1 MQLLRTSTFLRWVL
15 IADAAT
21 CFATGLLLTFGSGPL
36 GEYLGLPAGLLLY
49 SGISL
54 FPFAA
59 LLVYLATRE
68 TLSSPVVWTVI
79 VLNALWAI
87 DSILLLLTGWVAPT
101 ELGSTFVVAQA
112 LGVAAFAI
120 LEYFG
125 LKRSLTTSSNIDRTT
140 QSRA

>member
-1 MQLLRTSTFLRWVL
+1 MQLVRTSSFLRWVL
-15 IADAAT
+15 FADAAT
-21 CFATGLLLTFGSGPL
+21 CVATGLLMTFGSGPL
-36 GEYLGLPAGLLLY
+36 GEYLGLPPGLLLY

-59 LLVYLATRE
+59 LLIYLATRE
-68 TLSSPVVWTVI
+68 ALSSLVVWMVI
-79 VLNALWAI
+79 VLNALWAV

-112 LGVAAFAI
+112 LGVAVFAI
-120 LEYFG
+120 LEYVG

>member
-15 IADAAT
+15 FADAAT
-21 CFATGLLLTFGSGPL
+21 CVATGLLLTLGSGSL
-36 GEYLGLPAGLLLY
+36 GEHLGLPAGLLRY

-101 ELGSTFVVAQA
+101 EIGRTFVVAQA
-112 LGVAAFAI
+112 LGVAMFAI

>member
-1 MQLLRTSTFLRWVL
+1 MQLVRTSSFLRWVL
-15 IADAAT
+15 FADAAT
-21 CFATGLLLTFGSGPL
+21 CVATGLLLTFGSGPL
-36 GEYLGLPAGLLLY
+36 GEYLGLPEGLLRY

-54 FPFAA
+54 LPFAA

-79 VLNALWAI
+79 VLNALWAV

-112 LGVAAFAI
+112 LGVAVFAM
-120 LEYFG
+120 LEYVG

>member
-1 MQLLRTSTFLRWVL
+1 MQLVRTSSFLRWVL
-15 IADAAT
+15 FADAAT
-21 CFATGLLLTFGSGPL
+21 CVATGLLLTFGSGPL
-36 GEYLGLPAGLLLY
+36 REYLGLPEGLLRY

-54 FPFAA
+54 LPFAA

-79 VLNALWAI
+79 VLNALWAA

-112 LGVAAFAI
+112 LGVAVFAM
-120 LEYFG
+120 LEYVG

>member
-15 IADAAT
+15 FADAAT
-21 CFATGLLLTFGSGPL
+21 CIATGLLMTLGSGQL
-36 GEYLGLPAGLLLY
+36 GEYLGLPAGLLRY

-54 FPFAA
+54 LPFAA
-59 LLVYLATRE
+59 LLIYLATRE
-68 TLSSPVVWTVI
+68 NLSSPVVWTVI

-87 DSILLLLTGWVAPT
+87 QSILLLLTGWVAPT

-112 LGVAAFAI
+112 LGVAAFAL

-125 LKRSLTTSSNIDRTT
+125 LKRLETTSSNTDRTT

>member
-1 MQLLRTSTFLRWVL
+1 MQLVRTSSFLRWVL
-15 IADAAT
+15 FADAAT
-21 CFATGLLLTFGSGPL
+21 CVATGLLLTLGSGQL
-36 GEYLGLPAGLLLY
+36 GEYLGLPSGLLRY

-54 FPFAA
+54 LPFAA

-112 LGVAAFAI
+112 LGVAVFAI

-125 LKRSLTTSSNIDRTT
+125 LKRSLTTSSNIDQTT